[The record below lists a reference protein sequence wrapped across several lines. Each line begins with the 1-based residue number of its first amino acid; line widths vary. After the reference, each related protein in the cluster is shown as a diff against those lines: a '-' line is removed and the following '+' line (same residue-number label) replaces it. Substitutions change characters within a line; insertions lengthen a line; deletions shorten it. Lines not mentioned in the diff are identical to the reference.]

1 MPEIFRFYGFSFFFY
16 SREHE
21 PIHVHVEG
29 AEGFAKYNY
38 DGNDFVLAISKG
50 LKNNELKKIKFV
62 IDENKDIIISRWKE
76 YFEDYFLVDFP
87 NILLI
92 FRIFQNLYKYHLLFF
107 RYDWQWR

>member
-38 DGNDFVLAISKG
+38 TRVRDKKSLVKVGNLV
-50 LKNNELKKIKFV
+50 KN
-62 IDENKDIIISRWKE
+62 S
-76 YFEDYFLVDFP
+76 Y
-87 NILLI
+87 
-92 FRIFQNLYKYHLLFF
+92 LY
-107 RYDWQWR
+107 R

>member
-29 AEGFAKYNY
+29 FAKYNY
-38 DGNDFVLAISKG
+38 DGNNFVLSISKG

-76 YFEDYFLVDFP
+76 YFED
-87 NILLI
+87 
-92 FRIFQNLYKYHLLFF
+92 
-107 RYDWQWR
+107 

>member
-38 DGNDFVLAISKG
+38 DGN
-50 LKNNELKKIKFV
+50 
-62 IDENKDIIISRWKE
+62 
-76 YFEDYFLVDFP
+76 
-87 NILLI
+87 NIC
-92 FRIFQNLYKYHLLFF
+92 FSYQQRIEK
-107 RYDWQWR
+107 